1 MRIPIAKEG
10 YIFIFPLLL
19 GSVFLWAFSLTMLAS
34 LLTLLLV
41 FVTYFFRDPE
51 RKIPEEKNAV
61 LSPADGKVIEIVSED
76 DPFLSKSFKR
86 ISIFLNV
93 FNVHVNRAPI
103 AGKVEKVRYNPGKF
117 LAAFN
122 NKASLDNEQTAVLFQ
137 CGSNCVLVKQIAGL
151 IARRIICWAHEGE
164 TYSLGQRFGII
175 RFGSRVD
182 VFVPKHTRLKVSHGD
197 RVAGGISILGYFEK
211 KTDEIT

>member
-122 NKASLDNEQTAVLFQ
+122 NKLK
-137 CGSNCVLVKQIAGL
+137 G
-151 IARRIICWAHEGE
+151 
-164 TYSLGQRFGII
+164 
-175 RFGSRVD
+175 D
-182 VFVPKHTRLKVSHGD
+182 VIK
-197 RVAGGISILGYFEK
+197 
-211 KTDEIT
+211 